1 MQQYQFERIYSQ
13 MEKEFGKVKKGDEE
27 SHAMMLFPMES
38 NALKIHRLQPKANSR
53 RMREAI
59 ALVLF
64 DIKGIYEGKKYDTES
79 QRDEGNQAL
88 ERGLLMA
95 FDPFTNDEIKELLK
109 DDLETMDLRGYY
121 REPIR
126 CLLRI
131 KDSVDLLEKKA
142 GSDGYFEFIES
153 HMGAKINRDDK
164 MNFAI
169 LRRLGETAL

>member
-164 MNFAI
+164 MNLAI

>member
-13 MEKEFGKVKKGDEE
+13 MEKEFGKVKKGEEE
-27 SHAMMLFPMES
+27 SRAMMLFPMES

-64 DIKGIYEGKKYDTES
+64 DIKGNYEGKPYDTENL
-79 QRDEGNQAL
+79 RDEGNRAL
-88 ERGLLMA
+88 EKALLMA
-95 FDPFTNDEIKELLK
+95 FDPFTNDEIRELMK
-109 DDLETMDLRGYY
+109 DDLKTMDLREYY

-131 KDSVDLLEKKA
+131 KDAVDLLEKNA
-142 GSDGYFEFIES
+142 GADGYFEFIES
-153 HMGAKINRDDK
+153 HMGSEIEHDEQ
-164 MNFAI
+164 MHFSI
-169 LRRLGETAL
+169 LRKSEGLSL